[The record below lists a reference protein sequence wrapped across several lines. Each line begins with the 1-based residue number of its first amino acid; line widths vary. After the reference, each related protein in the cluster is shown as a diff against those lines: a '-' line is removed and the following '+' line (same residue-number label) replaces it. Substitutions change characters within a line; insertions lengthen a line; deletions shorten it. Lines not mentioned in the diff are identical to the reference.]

1 MLSVEVCLLYMS
13 KDGFLYVF
21 GIVRSR
27 DLSLLSLSSSRVKL
41 RLGVMLLKEFRTAS
55 LSV

>member
-1 MLSVEVCLLYMS
+1 MLTVYVEGWIFICFV
-13 KDGFLYVF
+13 
-21 GIVRSR
+21 IVMPR

-41 RLGVMLLKEFRTAS
+41 RQGVIFLKEFGTAS